1 MARLALW
8 LTLVSLTAAPAFAD
22 VAVEVGV
29 PFTAPELTA
38 ALAMRGAPIGDI
50 TVRVATRTSVML
62 WTSAGSQ
69 QIELG
74 TAQGADAARLVALQL
89 APLAIE
95 PALPAPFAL
104 AKPTRSAE
112 DHGWVLGATAGGGT
126 GVSSGD
132 LGLMAL
138 RADATWARGRW
149 RAGGGIGWLHGSR
162 VVHGPA
168 RPHLD
173 DGVPAGSDG
182 TVRFAADLAVL
193 RGVAG
198 LAAGPFELVAGP
210 ELVPYRAA
218 GVSSGVMLG
227 AGASLRVVLFARARW
242 QALASTDIDVLQHRV
257 VVESAGQRVA
267 STPRFAI
274 TAALGVAW
282 EGL

>member
-8 LTLVSLTAAPAFAD
+8 LTLVALTAAPVLAD

-38 ALAMRGAPIGDI
+38 ALALRGAPIGDI

-74 TAQGADAARLVALQL
+74 TAQGPDAARLVALQL

-104 AKPTRSAE
+104 ATATRSAE

-126 GVSSGD
+126 GVSRGD
-132 LGLMAL
+132 IGLMAL

-149 RAGGGIGWLHGSR
+149 RAGGGVGWLHGSR
-162 VVHGPA
+162 VVEGPA
-168 RPHLD
+168 SSHLD
-173 DGVPAGSDG
+173 TVGSAGSG
-182 TVRFAADLAVL
+182 TVRFAADLAVM

-210 ELVPYRAA
+210 ELVPFRAA
-218 GVSSGVMLG
+218 GVSPGVMLG
-227 AGASLRVVLFARARW
+227 AGASLRVVLFARAGW